1 MNDNQQLLDVLTRE
15 GVLVAVNV
23 RYWRARKKLDA
34 QDVGLDPDDVTER
47 LISLGHKRLLPREAL
62 AQFALIESRAH
73 AVVDAATF
81 PFLGGIGRF
90 LPNRKLRETTV
101 RLHELEAEFAKARR
115 SFARRYETLRKSAV
129 AEWREAASK
138 LVRDPARV
146 VAAIEAAFPS
156 ADGLDRYFGFQTS
169 LFQIRGP
176 ESLEPELVAEGDRQA
191 LVEARREA
199 AQRASSQIAEGVDAF
214 VRDAVAS
221 LREQTAM
228 LCEEML
234 ASMREAKSGVHQ
246 KTLNRLVDFIDR
258 FKQLNFAGDAELEA
272 QLDRARREL
281 LSRTAVEYRDSATAR
296 RRLDAGIRDLADEAR
311 RLAASDATRI
321 VERFGQMGV
330 RKFSSAA

>member
-115 SFARRYETLRKSAV
+115 SFATRYETLRKSAV

-146 VAAIEAAFPS
+146 VAAIEAFPS
-156 ADGLDRYFGFQTS
+156 ADGPTATS
-169 LFQIRGP
+169 APDELFQIRVPSLGRACRRATGRHSSKPARGGP
-176 ESLEPELVAEGDRQA
+176 TRVVPDR
-191 LVEARREA
+191 R
-199 AQRASSQIAEGVDAF
+199 GVDTF

-234 ASMREAKSGVHQ
+234 ASMRAGEEQRPPEDAQPARGLHRPV
-246 KTLNRLVDFIDR
+246 R
-258 FKQLNFAGDAELEA
+258 QLNFAGDAEL
-272 QLDRARREL
+272 RRSSTARREL
-281 LSRTAVEYRDSATAR
+281 LSRTAVVPGSTAAV
-296 RRLDAGIRDLADEAR
+296 LDAGIRDLADRPAAR
-311 RLAASDATRI
+311 RKRRHAHRGTLRPDGRPQITFAA
-321 VERFGQMGV
+321 
-330 RKFSSAA
+330 